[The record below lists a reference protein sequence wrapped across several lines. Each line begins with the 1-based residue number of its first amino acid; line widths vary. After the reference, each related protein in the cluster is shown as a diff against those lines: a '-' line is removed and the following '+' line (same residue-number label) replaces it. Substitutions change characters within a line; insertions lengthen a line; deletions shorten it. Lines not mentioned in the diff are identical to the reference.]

1 MDELQKIALEGAAR
15 QAADEAEVFEAALK
29 RIKIE
34 RSGKAGEEGEGN
46 DDRRSYKAL

>member
-1 MDELQKIALEGAAR
+1 MEEIQQIALEGAAR
-15 QAADEAEVFEAALK
+15 QATNEAEAFEATLK

>member
-1 MDELQKIALEGAAR
+1 MTELQQIAAEGAAR
-15 QAADEAEVFEAALK
+15 QAANEAEAFEAALK
-29 RIKIE
+29 RIKID